1 MKIEIHVQ
9 DIRQTVEV
17 RDAAQALSMMKD
29 EAANRAPFLLK
40 GVIKSFSDLNFAAEV
55 VKRANSSEGRQDAIP
70 QTAQQFLEWAVKRGY
85 ATILE
90 P

>member
-9 DIRQTVEV
+9 DISQTVNV
-17 RDAAQALSMMKD
+17 RDADEALSMMKG
-29 EAANRAPFLLK
+29 EAANRAPFLLR
-40 GVIKSFSDLNFAAEV
+40 GVIKNLSDLNFAAEI
-55 VKRANSSEGRQDAIP
+55 VKRANAAEERQDAIP
-70 QTAQQFLEWAVKRGY
+70 QSAQDFLDWAITRGY